1 MITKPDRNKLRK
13 KRHLRVRN
21 KVNGN
26 AERPRLNIYRSIN
39 NIYAQIINDDLG
51 QTLAA
56 ASSLSPEIKGEIK
69 GGNKDAAAAVG
80 KLIAAKALEKGIT
93 KVVFDRAGYLYH
105 GRVKALADAAR
116 EAGLEF

>member
-1 MITKPDRNKLRK
+1 MITKPDRNELRK

-21 KVNGN
+21 KVSGN

-39 NIYAQIINDDLG
+39 NIYAQIINDDLS
-51 QTLAA
+51 QTLVA
-56 ASSLSPEIKGEIK
+56 ASSLSPELKGENT
-69 GGNKDAAAAVG
+69 GGNRAAAAAVG
-80 KLIAAKALEKGIT
+80 KLIGAKALEKGIT
-93 KVVFDRAGYLYH
+93 KVVFDRAGYIYH